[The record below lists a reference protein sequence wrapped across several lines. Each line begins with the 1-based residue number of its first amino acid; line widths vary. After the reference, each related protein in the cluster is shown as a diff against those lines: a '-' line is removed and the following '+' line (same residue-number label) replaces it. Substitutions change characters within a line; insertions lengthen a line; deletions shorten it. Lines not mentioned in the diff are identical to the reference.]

1 MTRPGTFEDHVRQ
14 AFTEAVEN
22 GRDVERLTKLVCWC
36 RARLKRECYQEYV
49 DKCLADLS
57 LLDPDPEM
65 QGKLTNGDPISQA
78 PSTNQGGGK

>member
-1 MTRPGTFEDHVRQ
+1 MTRPGTFKDHVHQ

-22 GRDVERLTKLVCWC
+22 GRDVERLTTLVLWC
-36 RARLKRECYQEYV
+36 RARLKREVYQEYV

-65 QGKLTNGDPISQA
+65 QGKMTNG
-78 PSTNQGGGK
+78 G